1 MGATNV
7 ETEVTR
13 ALDRSTRQA
22 AMAMTVPDSFIWPV
36 VGFAQMLLGAVMLF
50 AILWYLTVI
59 FGPGDLPV
67 ATIDLPYLGPV
78 PSPLVLLAGGLVVSL
93 LFGFLLRIHAA
104 RIGRRVGVE
113 VAARVRE
120 AVGEAITTAGFG
132 GLDAVESARHR
143 LASMTEKELN

>member
-1 MGATNV
+1 
-7 ETEVTR
+7 
-13 ALDRSTRQA
+13 
-22 AMAMTVPDSFIWPV
+22 VPDSFIWPV

-132 GLDAVESARHR
+132 GLDAVESARRR